1 MCLIFKINTQA
12 LHFEYIT
19 DPQNE
24 AVGVVNCI
32 KDTVR
37 SIGVYLSVH
46 LSNPPSAL
54 AVMCDCV
61 CLINSQQHRYT
72 HSRL

>member
-19 DPQNE
+19 DPQIE

-37 SIGVYLSVH
+37 LIGAYLSVH
-46 LSNPPSAL
+46 LSNPPSTL
-54 AVMCDCV
+54 AAMCDCV
-61 CLINSQQHRYT
+61 CLINPQQYT